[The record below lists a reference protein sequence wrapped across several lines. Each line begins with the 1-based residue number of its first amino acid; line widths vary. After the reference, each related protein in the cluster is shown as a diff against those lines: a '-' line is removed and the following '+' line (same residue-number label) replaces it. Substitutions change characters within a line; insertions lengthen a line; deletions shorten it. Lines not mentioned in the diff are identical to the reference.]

1 MSAFS
6 DVQLFYKPWQST
18 WLTTLLCGHVS
29 TPVRSIAI
37 MNDNIRMLMLY
48 QTILPVIAGE
58 AAVAS
63 AAEQPSLLQGSD
75 ADKVLALGAR
85 ILASMTPFVAA
96 AAQRVSEEDL
106 YDLTSRLHQVM
117 LSAAALAAR
126 QRGQHSRAGG
136 PAGAQGPAGTVLG
149 MQQSTSLQETG
160 LEVDDGSSTM
170 LEQLQG
176 SSARSRG
183 AQNGGGHKEV
193 TAKLAARMRRLAA
206 RKEATQLRMER
217 RQLKQQSKKQ
227 GKQQQEQQPPAITA
241 PTSRVHITDLS
252 GERSYPLAG
261 AVAGGRG
268 ASLDGGLGLGGGV
281 SRQQVL
287 GEGKA
292 AQLSEEDR
300 VHPWSWD
307 VTQPLTVLSGGIK
320 VKLTSNSQT
329 MCGEGC
335 PKHVGLEPAVAA
347 CVMRRALQ

>member
-1 MSAFS
+1 M
-6 DVQLFYKPWQST
+6 
-18 WLTTLLCGHVS
+18 
-29 TPVRSIAI
+29 
-37 MNDNIRMLMLY
+37 
-48 QTILPVIAGE
+48 
-58 AAVAS
+58 AS

-96 AAQRVSEEDL
+96 AAQRISEEDL

-126 QRGQHSRAGG
+126 QRGQHGRGG
-136 PAGAQGPAGTVLG
+136 GSAGAQGPAGTVLG

-160 LEVDDGSSTM
+160 MEVDDGSTV

-183 AQNGGGHKEV
+183 AQHGGGHKEA

-206 RKEATQLRMER
+206 RKEATQRRMER
-217 RQLKQQSKKQ
+217 RQLKQQSKQQ

-252 GERSYPLAG
+252 GGRSYPLAG

-281 SRQQVL
+281 SRQQML

-320 VKLTSNSQT
+320 VR
-329 MCGEGC
+329 
-335 PKHVGLEPAVAA
+335 V
-347 CVMRRALQ
+347 RRQQLLDVL